1 MEMSLNRLVYDL
13 IELYRSNYKVTDSL
27 DERNF
32 AAWIQDTRAMLIK
45 QRMDK
50 PMVIPD
56 EAWVQDL
63 GAIEMEPVDSS
74 VHGETGKYIL
84 RSKEQIP
91 LTIHYRGEPG
101 GFTRLG
107 PADRLN
113 INYRIVTQERAL
125 TSGNGKFNQNQVY
138 AFMDGN
144 YIVLI
149 SKSNIHKSIKY
160 IHAKGLFN
168 NPIEA
173 YEFVHGVDMYDWD
186 MYYPMSNALVNDMKK
201 IVVSENFQ
209 LVMVPMD
216 DKTSNSIDNIA
227 NPSPEQ
233 EGIANPMRRSR

>member
-13 IELYRSNYKVTDSL
+13 IDLYRSTYKVTDSL

-32 AAWIQDTRAMLIK
+32 AVWVQDTRAMLIK
-45 QRMDK
+45 QKMDK

-63 GAIEMEPVDSS
+63 GAVEMEPVDSS
-74 VHGETGKYIL
+74 VYGDTGKYML
-84 RSKEQIP
+84 RSVREIP
-91 LTIHYRGEPG
+91 ITIHYRGEPG

-113 INYRIVTQERAL
+113 INYRIVTQDRAL
-125 TSGNGKFNQNQVY
+125 VSGNGKFNQNQVY

-144 YIVLI
+144 HIVLI
-149 SKSNIHKSIKY
+149 SKSNIHKSIQY

-168 NPIEA
+168 DPIAA
-173 YEFVHGVDMYDWD
+173 YEFVNGANSYDWD
-186 MYYPMSNALVNDMKK
+186 FYYPVSNALVNDMKK
-201 IVVSENFQ
+201 IIISENFQ

-216 DKTSNSIDNIA
+216 DKKPNSMDNIA
-227 NPSPEQ
+227 NPAPEQ
-233 EGIANPMRRSR
+233 DAVENPMRKRR